1 MDNGSLG
8 RASGF
13 RQVRRW
19 SNWTAAALIG
29 TTALTTGYF
38 ARASVAA
45 TPAAAM
51 PGTAG
56 TAGRLGVSGAPGAR
70 QPCVYV
76 PVAASSGSAVRAQ
89 APVLSCGPGT
99 GTAAGLSPGQL
110 SPGQLGAGQ
119 FYEGHESER
128 HDS

>member
-1 MDNGSLG
+1 MDNGCLG
-8 RASGF
+8 RAIGF

-19 SNWTAAALIG
+19 SNWTAAALVG
-29 TTALTTGYF
+29 MTALTTGYF
-38 ARASVAA
+38 YRASVAA
-45 TPAAAM
+45 APAAVM

-56 TAGRLGVSGAPGAR
+56 TAGRMGVSGAPGVR

-76 PVAASSGSAVRAQ
+76 PVAASGGSAVRTQ
-89 APVLSCGPGT
+89 APVLSCAGT

-110 SPGQLGAGQ
+110 SAGQ
-119 FYEGHESER
+119 FYGGHESER

>member
-29 TTALTTGYF
+29 ATALTTGYF
-38 ARASVAA
+38 ARATIAA
-45 TPAAAM
+45 APAAAI
-51 PGTAG
+51 PGIGGTAG
-56 TAGRLGVSGAPGAR
+56 QLGASGVPGTP

-76 PVAASSGSAVRAQ
+76 PVAVSGGSAVRAQ
-89 APVLSCGPGT
+89 PQQVLSCPPGSRSPAMLGP
-99 GTAAGLSPGQL
+99 AQV
-110 SPGQLGAGQ
+110 GAGQ
-119 FYEGHESER
+119 GGWDHEGH
-128 HDS
+128 DS

>member
-8 RASGF
+8 RTSGL

-29 TTALTTGYF
+29 VTALTTGYF

-45 TPAAAM
+45 APADAI
-51 PGTAG
+51 PGSAG
-56 TAGRLGVSGAPGAR
+56 TAGRLGASGAPGTR

-76 PVAASSGSAVRAQ
+76 PVAASGGSAVRAQ
-89 APVLSCGPGT
+89 PQQVLSCPPGS
-99 GTAAGLSPGQL
+99 GTAAVLGPAQA
-110 SPGQLGAGQ
+110 GAGRAGWEH
-119 FYEGHESER
+119 EGH
-128 HDS
+128 DS